1 MGGISNDILLDT
13 EISRMNSLA
22 IELSIAASAGLALGL
37 FYFGGLWLTVR
48 KISCSR
54 RPGLLMSGSF
64 VVRLLVTLCGF
75 YLVMDG
81 SLERVLACLAGF
93 LVMRFV
99 LTRVLAPGKGTV
111 PLLKRDCP
119 LRNSA
124 KSGG

>member
-1 MGGISNDILLDT
+1 
-13 EISRMNSLA
+13 MNSLA

-54 RPGLLMSGSF
+54 RPGLLMFGSF

-99 LTRVLAPGKGTV
+99 LTRFV
-111 PLLKRDCP
+111 KRDETSLP
-119 LRNSA
+119 L
-124 KSGG
+124 SGESR